1 MSNLKIWLYNEAEE
15 KFLYDSLKPEFTV
28 LEWGSGGST
37 IEIAK
42 RVKEV
47 YSIEH
52 NLEWFKNVLTEAPG
66 NVKLFYCARNAE
78 ELPGHDGTYDDYREY
93 INYPKRFN
101 TTFDVIYID
110 GRARPYCAKVA
121 SELLNPGGVILIHDY
136 KNPDPRPGYRRHE
149 YEWVED
155 FLTVIDFEHSLYK
168 FKSNGLLA

>member
-15 KFLYDSLKPEFTV
+15 QFLYDTLKPEHIV

-66 NVKLFYCARNAE
+66 NVNLFYCARNAE
-78 ELPGHDGTYDDYREY
+78 ELPGNDGTYDGYREY

-101 TTFDVIYID
+101 ISFDVVYID

-121 SELLNPGGVILIHDY
+121 IGLLNPGGVILMHDY
-136 KNPDPRPGYRRHE
+136 KNPDPRPGYRRYE
-149 YEWVED
+149 YEWVEE
-155 FLTVIDFEHSLYK
+155 FLDIIDFEHSLYK
-168 FKSNGLLA
+168 FKPNGLLA